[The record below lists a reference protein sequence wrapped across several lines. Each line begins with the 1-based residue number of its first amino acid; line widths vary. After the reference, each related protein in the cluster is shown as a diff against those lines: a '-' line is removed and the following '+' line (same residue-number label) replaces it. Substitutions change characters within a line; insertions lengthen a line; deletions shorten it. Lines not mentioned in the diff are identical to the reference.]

1 MWKITWNLYIFA
13 VKEKR
18 QRTEH
23 DLREK
28 RNMQNA
34 APTKRTEESKRKDA
48 KKRMIVFTSNSF
60 QKLHNLERVQVE
72 GMTYKGY

>member
-1 MWKITWNLYIFA
+1 
-13 VKEKR
+13 
-18 QRTEH
+18 
-23 DLREK
+23 
-28 RNMQNA
+28 MQNA

-48 KKRMIVFTSNSF
+48 KKRMIIFTSNSV